1 MTPQAPTHES
11 VSPAPRR
18 MTATGWA
25 LIAGLAALLAVGLI
39 PLLTGRN
46 INYEL
51 TLAITILYFATL
63 ASSWNILGGYTE
75 YISLGHNAFA
85 AIGGYFSGVL
95 LLYYG
100 LPVFL
105 TAAFGGLLAMLG
117 GFIFGF
123 VTLRIR
129 RGPAFIISTIALV
142 LIMELALDNWPYVN
156 GANGINLPFI
166 PMAVELAKLPYYY
179 AFLALL
185 IVTVLVSRHIRRSK
199 FGLGLRAISQDEVK
213 AESAGIPTNQYKIA
227 AFAVSGYFAGVA
239 GALYAQHLTY
249 ITPGIYLEVIL
260 GTRIV
265 LMSILGGKGT
275 VSGPV
280 VGAVALVVLDE
291 IIRSRFGA
299 SEFNLA
305 ITGIILLVVIL
316 FFPEGIVGTLR
327 RRGKLPAFLNWD

>member
-1 MTPQAPTHES
+1 MMETAPPHES
-11 VSPAPRR
+11 VPPPARLSGNR
-18 MTATGWA
+18 LLLG
-25 LIAGLAALLAVGLI
+25 AGLILLLSVGLI
-39 PLLTGRN
+39 PALTGRN

-85 AIGGYFSGVL
+85 AIGGYFSGIL

-105 TAAFGGLLAMLG
+105 TAAFGGLLAMFG

-142 LIMELALDNWPYVN
+142 LIMELMLDNWSYIN

-166 PMAVELAKLPYYY
+166 PMPVELAKLPYYY

-199 FGLGLRAISQDEVK
+199 FGLSLRAISQDEVK
-213 AESAGIPTNQYKIA
+213 AESAGIPTNRYKIV
-227 AFAVSGYFAGVA
+227 AFAISGYFAGVA
-239 GALYAQHLTY
+239 GALYAQHITY
-249 ITPGIYLEVIL
+249 ITPGIYLEVIF

-280 VGAVALVVLDE
+280 IGAVALVLLDE
-291 IIRSRFGA
+291 VVRSQFGE

-305 ITGIILLVVIL
+305 IMGIILLVVIL

-327 RRGKLPAFLNWD
+327 RRGRLPALLNWD

>member
-1 MTPQAPTHES
+1 MMETAPPRES
-11 VSPAPRR
+11 VPPPARLSSNR
-18 MTATGWA
+18 LLLG
-25 LIAGLAALLAVGLI
+25 AGLIVLLSVGLI
-39 PLLTGRN
+39 PALTGRN

-85 AIGGYFSGVL
+85 AIGGYFSGIL

-105 TAAFGGLLAMLG
+105 TAAFGGLLAMFG

-142 LIMELALDNWPYVN
+142 LIMELLLDNWSYIN

-166 PMAVELAKLPYYY
+166 PMPVELAKLPYYY

-199 FGLGLRAISQDEVK
+199 FGLSLRAISQDEVK
-213 AESAGIPTNQYKIA
+213 AESAGIPTNRYKIV
-227 AFAVSGYFAGVA
+227 AFAISGYFAGVA
-239 GALYAQHLTY
+239 GALYAQHITY
-249 ITPGIYLEVIL
+249 ITPGIYLEVIF

-280 VGAVALVVLDE
+280 IGAVALVLLDE
-291 IIRSRFGA
+291 VVRAQFGE

-305 ITGIILLVVIL
+305 IMGIILLVVIL

-327 RRGKLPAFLNWD
+327 RRGRLPAFLNWD